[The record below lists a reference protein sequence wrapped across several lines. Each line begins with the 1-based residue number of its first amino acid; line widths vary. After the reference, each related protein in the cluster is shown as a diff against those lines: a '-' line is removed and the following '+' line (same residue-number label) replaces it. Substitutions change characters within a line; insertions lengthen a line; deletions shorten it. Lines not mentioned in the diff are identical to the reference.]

1 MRLLTL
7 TCSQK
12 KQSEN
17 ILTLDSESQGYEF
30 LFANDTKNI
39 IKKDSEDLK
48 NLIKNRIAD
57 YQKSQK
63 NTAEEPSKISEKK
76 GADFDKNANVN
87 FTSKTQNVT
96 RPSDFEI
103 IKAVAERFNVSF
115 DDAEGWIREM
125 KIF

>member
-76 GADFDKNANVN
+76 GADVDKNANVN